1 MTGQGFS
8 GIDLSIHDYE
18 DPKEYSTSLIVSTA
32 PHVKTLPLLRD
43 ILIIG
48 PSVASPELQILYSK
62 LIDELRIHIS
72 SITVIGLD
80 DSIELDIEGR
90 ICIVL
95 AEVDHLLLHSIQHA
109 EFLAVKGLILRAGN
123 VLWVTRGGSLDSPV
137 PEANLITGLART
149 IRSENST
156 ISLATLD
163 LDFKV
168 PISADENVRCISR
181 IFSSLWNTKST
192 SVPDLEYAV
201 KEGVLFIPRLVEQEK
216 LNNMFANQA
225 KKSMTLLLPFSQP
238 GRPLK
243 LEIGVPGMLNTL
255 QFVDDPDATTELKGE
270 EVEIE
275 VKASGL
281 NFVDIMIAMGQI
293 SDSILGA
300 ECSGVVTKVGSN
312 VTRCKPGNRV
322 VTWRLGC
329 HKNYVRNPE
338 SIVQLIPD
346 NITYEIAASIPVIYC
361 TAYYSLY
368 HVARLQP
375 AESILIHAAAGGVG
389 QAAIILAKHL
399 GAEIFATVGS
409 QEKKNLIIEQYG
421 IPDDHIFYSRD
432 LSFAKGIMRMTNG
445 RGVDVVLNSLA
456 GEALRETWH
465 CIAMFGRFIEL
476 GKKDMV
482 GNTGLDMAPF
492 LRNVT
497 FSSVNLYGMYSHN
510 ISLAS
515 KIFEEVMSLMRQGI
529 IRVVTPIKIYGYS
542 QMEDAFR
549 FMQAG
554 KHVGKIVLKPRNEEL
569 VPVC

>member
-1 MTGQGFS
+1 M
-8 GIDLSIHDYE
+8 
-18 DPKEYSTSLIVSTA
+18 
-32 PHVKTLPLLRD
+32 
-43 ILIIG
+43 
-48 PSVASPELQILYSK
+48 
-62 LIDELRIHIS
+62 
-72 SITVIGLD
+72 
-80 DSIELDIEGR
+80 
-90 ICIVL
+90 
-95 AEVDHLLLHSIQHA
+95 
-109 EFLAVKGLILRAGN
+109 
-123 VLWVTRGGSLDSPV
+123 
-137 PEANLITGLART
+137 
-149 IRSENST
+149 
-156 ISLATLD
+156 
-163 LDFKV
+163 
-168 PISADENVRCISR
+168 
-181 IFSSLWNTKST
+181 
-192 SVPDLEYAV
+192 
-201 KEGVLFIPRLVEQEK
+201 LFIPRLVEQDK

-225 KKSMTLLLPFSQP
+225 KKSITALLPFSQP

-255 QFVDDPDATTELKGE
+255 QLVDDPDVTTELKGE

-293 SDSILGA
+293 SDSVLGA

-322 VTWRLGC
+322 VTWRVGC
-329 HKNYVRNPE
+329 HKSYVRNPE

-346 NITYEIAASIPVIYC
+346 NITYENAASIPIIYC

-368 HVARLQP
+368 HVARLQK

-389 QAAIILAKHL
+389 QAAIVLAKHL
-399 GAEIFATVGS
+399 GAEIFATVGT
-409 QEKKNLIIEQYG
+409 QEKKTLIIEQYG

-432 LSFAKGIMRMTNG
+432 LSFAKGIMRMTNR

-465 CIAMFGRFIEL
+465 CISMFGRFIEL

-497 FSSVNLYGMYSHN
+497 FSSVNLYGMYRHN
-510 ISLAS
+510 ILLAS
-515 KIFEEVMSLMRQGI
+515 KIFEEVMNLMRQGI
-529 IRVVTPIKIYGYS
+529 IQVITPIKIYEYS

-554 KHVGKIVLKPRNEEL
+554 KHVGKIVLKPRYEEL
-569 VPVC
+569 VPVCSLQGLSSLVLI